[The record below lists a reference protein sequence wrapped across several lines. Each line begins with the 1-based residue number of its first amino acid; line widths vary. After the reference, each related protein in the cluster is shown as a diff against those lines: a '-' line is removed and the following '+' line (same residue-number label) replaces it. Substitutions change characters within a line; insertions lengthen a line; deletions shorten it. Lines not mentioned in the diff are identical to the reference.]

1 MYDVVTNRQEEIDE
15 KRDEVCVI
23 LSKAGQCYRR
33 LVWKRHHDLVRTMPT
48 CPLRVIVFPSPPITL
63 PVLRIT
69 VHVLARAVFYP
80 WSSLSRWHGRRRFMF
95 C

>member
-48 CPLRVIVFPSPPITL
+48 CPLRVIVFLSPPITL
-63 PVLRIT
+63 PCFENHSACPCACCVLPMVVVIP
-69 VHVLARAVFYP
+69 LA
-80 WSSLSRWHGRRRFMF
+80 W
-95 C
+95 